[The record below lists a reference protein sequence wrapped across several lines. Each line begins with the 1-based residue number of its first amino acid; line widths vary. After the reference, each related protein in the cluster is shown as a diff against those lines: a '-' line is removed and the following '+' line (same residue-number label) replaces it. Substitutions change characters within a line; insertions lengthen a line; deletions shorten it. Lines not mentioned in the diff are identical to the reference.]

1 MFISS
6 ACALGPL
13 RGFVEQGSNGKISKR
28 KMNMFEGTREQLYVE
43 VNGWERWSA
52 DVLNRE

>member
-6 ACALGPL
+6 ACALGSP
-13 RGFVEQGSNGKISKR
+13 RGFEEQGSKGKISKR

-43 VNGWERWSA
+43 VNGGERWSA
-52 DVLNRE
+52 DVFNRE